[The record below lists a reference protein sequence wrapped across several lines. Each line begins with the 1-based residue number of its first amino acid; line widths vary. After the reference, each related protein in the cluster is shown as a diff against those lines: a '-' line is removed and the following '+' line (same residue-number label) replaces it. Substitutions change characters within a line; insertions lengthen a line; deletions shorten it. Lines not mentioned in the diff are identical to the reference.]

1 MSLCRG
7 WLLLI
12 CLWGYTCTAAAVSSA
27 PLYALNAYIERS
39 GACSPQ
45 LVEWNRTYSGS
56 TIAGETSRD
65 FYYRV
70 LGYMEWGPCGRP
82 FFRPLLAELQKVWN
96 LFSKGLVT
104 EAEFEAKEAELIK
117 LFFAAAE
124 DRKRGEQMVREYES
138 STAVRLLNLVP
149 TRQYFNC
156 TFFGEKARCL
166 D

>member
-12 CLWGYTCTAAAVSSA
+12 CLWGYTCTAAAVSNA
-27 PLYALNAYIERS
+27 PLYALNAYIEGS

-45 LVEWNRTYSGS
+45 LVEWNRAYSGS
-56 TIAGETSRD
+56 AIAGETSRG

-70 LGYMEWGPCGRP
+70 LGYMEWGSCGRP
-82 FFRPLLAELQKVWN
+82 SFRPVLAELQKVWN
-96 LFSKGLVT
+96 IFSKGRVT

-117 LFFAAAE
+117 LLFAAPE
-124 DRKRGEQMVREYES
+124 DSQRSEQMVQEYEAT
-138 STAVRLLNLVP
+138 TAVRLLKLVP

-156 TFFGEKARCL
+156 TFFGEKARCV